1 MLSTQNND
9 TTPQKTLISA
19 NNASLKI
26 SSDFCHPTTRKLCLL
41 RLHPLLLLL
50 RPQRQQ
56 RPIFPLLPRDLH
68 DHEPNE
74 ISERPVAAVRA
85 EHIEVLDVQRAP
97 AAGEIVVDLAV
108 VVEEEHALLRDLLA
122 REVVRLH
129 LHVGR
134 ELGGDSGAGGGR
146 GETGGP
152 GI

>member
-1 MLSTQNND
+1 M
-9 TTPQKTLISA
+9 
-19 NNASLKI
+19 
-26 SSDFCHPTTRKLCLL
+26 
-41 RLHPLLLLL
+41 
-50 RPQRQQ
+50 
-56 RPIFPLLPRDLH
+56 
-68 DHEPNE
+68 
-74 ISERPVAAVRA
+74 RA